1 MPVPTLRLSTLAGA
15 VATLGFMAAAP
26 AAAAADAKSDA
37 SHGGRSVSCSDA
49 FYQNDPRL
57 GPRDLPDSGPVGD
70 ELAGYHR
77 TGYLTTTQFLD
88 DYYSAATG
96 SYIYPPELG
105 YALDVNGKPI
115 KFTMQLVP
123 GQAIDRFGSE
133 AGGFLAPEG
142 TPYAQRALPPMSLDN
157 TASASCNYHDY
168 RVLRQFN
175 VTAGPIASWFA
186 QSGGGFQFQ
195 LDSSQVPGAPT
206 PLTVLWLVQHGYLQP
221 MDGTSQYE
229 SGRPYA
235 SGADVRPQDSASV
248 PAAASADRN

>member
-1 MPVPTLRLSTLAGA
+1 VPSFRLPALTAAA
-15 VATLGFMAAAP
+15 VAALGFLSAAP
-26 AAAAADAKSDA
+26 AVAADA
-37 SHGGRSVSCSDA
+37 SHSHTGDVSCSDA

-57 GPRDLPDSGPVGD
+57 GPRDLPTDGPVGI

-96 SYIYPPELG
+96 GYIYPPESG
-105 YALDVNGKPI
+105 FALDLNGKPI

-123 GQAIDRFGSE
+123 GLQIDRYGSE
-133 AGGFLAPEG
+133 AGGFLAPDG
-142 TPYAQRALPPMSLDN
+142 TPYTQRALPPINLDN

-168 RVLRQFN
+168 RVLKALN
-175 VTAGPIASWFA
+175 VTAGPIAPWFA
-186 QSGGGFQFQ
+186 QSGGGLQFQ

-206 PLTVLWLVQHGYLQP
+206 PLTVIWLVQHGYLQP

-229 SGRPYA
+229 VQPRL
-235 SGADVRPQDSASV
+235 SAS
-248 PAAASADRN
+248 AAQPQGSPSVSAGQN